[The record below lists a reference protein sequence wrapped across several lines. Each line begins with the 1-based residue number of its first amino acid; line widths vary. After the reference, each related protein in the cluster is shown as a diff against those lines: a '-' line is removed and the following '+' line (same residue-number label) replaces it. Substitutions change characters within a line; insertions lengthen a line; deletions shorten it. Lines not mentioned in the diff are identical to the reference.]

1 MDLAV
6 SPWDCEGAEEQ
17 NAMKIA
23 AIETFALH
31 HTMPYTLAFARGS
44 YTEREALLVKITT
57 DDGFVGWGESALWGG
72 PSSVSQIVIEKEI
85 FPLIE
90 GESPLRPEYLWEKV
104 YQETYYHGRKGIL
117 LACLSGVDIAIW
129 DIFGK
134 VAGKPLW
141 QIFGGFGRP
150 VESYASSGYYR
161 ADRTM
166 DDFAN
171 EISGWIARGFK
182 GYKMK
187 IGNTSEVI
195 HAGVTGE
202 LPLRRSFEDDM
213 TRIAVARAAAGEGRL
228 FVDANTSLDAAQAMR
243 YADRLEAL
251 DVGWFE
257 EPVQPENIAGA
268 VKVAERTRIPI
279 AGFETETNKFTFK
292 HLIDAGAMQI
302 VQPDVVQ
309 VGGLTEARKIAAYA
323 QMCHLSFTSKNY
335 STVISQA
342 AALSLLY
349 AIPNGRWFEREIDPL
364 PWRDEIVTQPAI
376 TIEQGFAMP
385 SDAPGLGVEI
395 DEAALARWIR

>member
-1 MDLAV
+1 M
-6 SPWDCEGAEEQ
+6 
-17 NAMKIA
+17 
-23 AIETFALH
+23 
-31 HTMPYTLAFARGS
+31 
-44 YTEREALLVKITT
+44 LVKITT
-57 DDGFVGWGESALWGG
+57 DDGIVGWGESALWGG
-72 PSSVSQIVIEKEI
+72 PPSVSQVVIEKEI

-90 GESPLRPEYLWEKV
+90 GENPLRPEYLWEKV

-117 LACLSGVDIAIW
+117 LACLSGVDIAVW

-134 VAGKPLW
+134 AAGKPLW
-141 QIFGGFGRP
+141 QILGGFGRP

-202 LPLRRSFEDDM
+202 IPLRRSFEDDIA
-213 TRIAVARAAAGEGRL
+213 RIATARAAAGEGRL

-251 DVGWFE
+251 DIGWFE

-268 VKVAERTRIPI
+268 VKVAQRTRIPI

-309 VGGLTEARKIAAYA
+309 VGGLTEARKDCGLCADVPSPLHLKELFHRHQPGCGAVVALCDSERALVRTRDRPASVARRDRHATGDHHRRGIRHADARAWSRRRDRRSRACQLDPVVVRPAGRIA
-323 QMCHLSFTSKNY
+323 
-335 STVISQA
+335 
-342 AALSLLY
+342 
-349 AIPNGRWFEREIDPL
+349 
-364 PWRDEIVTQPAI
+364 
-376 TIEQGFAMP
+376 
-385 SDAPGLGVEI
+385 
-395 DEAALARWIR
+395 